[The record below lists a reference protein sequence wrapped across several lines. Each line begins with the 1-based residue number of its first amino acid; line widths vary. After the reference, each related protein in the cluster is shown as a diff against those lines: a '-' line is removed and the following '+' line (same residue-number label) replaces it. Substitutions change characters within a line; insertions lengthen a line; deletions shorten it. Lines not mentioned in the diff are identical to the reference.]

1 MLRAAL
7 ARQLK
12 LFVHDP
18 RSARARELAALLDVA
33 EVARL
38 GTVAIDN
45 GGVQLCLTR
54 VSERRAARTLTR
66 PPARCTPSAHTR
78 APLTATRLSP
88 CGANRLLYFKQEAA
102 LAEALHANGLPGLLR
117 EAIALG
123 KGGRLQRAGHCPP
136 GQPCVRDRRLGDYF
150 LQATRQM
157 AEATHN
163 FLIEGSEVAAC
174 VNDDAEMLEGE
185 IHASDHPPAPVPVAG
200 TAPDAGPGAFFAA
213 HT

>member
-1 MLRAAL
+1 MWQRLRAW
-7 ARQLK
+7 ARW
-12 LFVHDP
+12 
-18 RSARARELAALLDVA
+18 RSTTLVRDAASGECRRGA
-33 EVARL
+33 P
-38 GTVAIDN
+38 
-45 GGVQLCLTR
+45 
-54 VSERRAARTLTR
+54 RRAQHANPPARTLAAPLR
-66 PPARCTPSAHTR
+66 PATR

-88 CGANRLLYFKQEAA
+88 CGANRLLYIKPEAA
-102 LAEALHANGLPGLLR
+102 LAEALRANGLPGLLR

-123 KGGRLQRAGHCPP
+123 KSGHLKRAGHCPP
-136 GQPCVRDRRLGDYF
+136 GQQCVRDRRLGDCL

-157 AEATHN
+157 AEATRN

-174 VNDDAEMLEGE
+174 INDDAEMLEGE